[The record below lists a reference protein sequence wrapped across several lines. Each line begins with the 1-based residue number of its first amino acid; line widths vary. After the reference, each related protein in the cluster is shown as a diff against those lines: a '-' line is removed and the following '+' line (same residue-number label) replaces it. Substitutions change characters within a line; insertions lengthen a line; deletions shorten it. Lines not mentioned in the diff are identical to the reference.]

1 MIDGFCLFF
10 IVKKHYIYIK
20 LIFINYMKK
29 ILWLAPMD
37 GFTDAACRSIVQ
49 DIRNEYWDK
58 QYDFFLWTEF
68 MTADGFFRN
77 PEGVVH
83 HLETTPNQKNLI
95 AQIFGGNEETL
106 LYTAKRLNK
115 EYKNRFIGIELN
127 MGCPANNV
135 MKSWGWAKL
144 IENKEKTLEIIKAL
158 RKSIDIPFSIKTRTG
173 TNQQDK
179 INQTEFLLKAS
190 NYVDMITI
198 HGRTT
203 AQGYGPHPDRN
214 FIYQLKEQLPN
225 QKIVGNGGITS
236 YEDIEKMIGNLD
248 GVMIWQA
255 AIGNPWIFTPHPP
268 TLQEKLETILNHIK
282 IIKEKNSSEE
292 QLQRSLMEFRKH
304 LYSYVKGIPGS
315 KEFKTEC
322 NQIKDYQ
329 TLVNHIK
336 TFFK

>member
-1 MIDGFCLFF
+1 MVYLLF
-10 IVKKHYIYIK
+10 IKIIIY
-20 LIFINYMKK
+20 NNSMKP

-37 GFTDAACRSIVQ
+37 GFTDAACRSIAQ

-58 QYDFFLWTEF
+58 NQYNFFLWTEF

-83 HLETTPNQKNLI
+83 HLETTTNQKNLI

-106 LYTAKRLNK
+106 LYTAKTLNK
-115 EYKNRFIGIELN
+115 DYKDRFIGIELN

-135 MKSWGWAKL
+135 MKSWGWAEL
-144 IENKEKTLEIIKAL
+144 IKNKQRTLEIIKTL
-158 RKSIDIPFSIKTRTG
+158 RKAIDTPFSIKTRTG
-173 TNQQDK
+173 TNEQDK
-179 INQTEFLLKAS
+179 QNQTEFLIEAS
-190 NYVDMITI
+190 PYVDMITI

-203 AQGYGPHPDRN
+203 VQGYGPHPDRN
-214 FIYQLKEQLPN
+214 FIYNLKEHLPN
-225 QKIVGNGGITS
+225 QTIIGNWGITN

-248 GVMIWQA
+248 GVMIGQA
-255 AIGNPWIFTPHPP
+255 AIGNPWIFTPHHP
-268 TLQEKLETILNHIK
+268 TPQEKLTTILKHIEL
-282 IIKEKNSSEE
+282 IKVRNLSEE
-292 QLQRSLMEFRKH
+292 NLQRSLMEFRKH

-336 TFFK
+336 TFFDVK